1 MKSLLHTK
9 YHAGGLKQNGKPL
22 MLIRRV
28 MNLNSLDMWF
38 EKELSNL
45 SGASEICCKAV
56 AVIHNRDDLE
66 ALAYLCIIIQ
76 AIGVNEATHLTSL
89 ESISKLE
96 MIIPVYFSHSI
107 VMKSNEILYIK
118 SFVYSHGKFIYYG
131 CHFFIHMLS

>member
-1 MKSLLHTK
+1 
-9 YHAGGLKQNGKPL
+9 
-22 MLIRRV
+22 

-45 SGASEICCKAV
+45 SGASEICFKSV

-89 ESISKLE
+89 SPSVNWK
-96 MIIPVYFSHSI
+96 
-107 VMKSNEILYIK
+107 
-118 SFVYSHGKFIYYG
+118 
-131 CHFFIHMLS
+131 C